1 MHVHVNALMAIN
13 VFLMVLILGFF
24 WRVLA
29 NKIGG
34 DFGGAM
40 AFIY

>member
-24 WRVLA
+24 WRVLSH
-29 NKIGG
+29 KIGG
-34 DFGGAM
+34 DLGGAM